1 MSKTTTDRKTIEGW
15 AQAKGGKPAAV
26 ASTHKRGDA
35 GIVRIMFPDSRQSE
49 NDNLV
54 EISWD
59 EFFDKFEEQELALVY
74 EEDSMFSKIV
84 GRDSVEER
92 QHARER

>member
-1 MSKTTTDRKTIEGW
+1 MSRTTTDRKTIERW

-26 ASTHKRGDA
+26 APTHKGGDA
-35 GIVRIMFPDSRQSE
+35 GIIRIMFPDSPQSE
-49 NDNLV
+49 HGNLV

-74 EEDSMFSKIV
+74 EDDSMFSKIV
-84 GRDSVEER
+84 SRDSVEER
-92 QHARER
+92 QSSRSR